1 MIYDKFDEIGKS
13 NIKATKTDFTTTTGV
28 EGMKDIIRKVLVGG
42 NVRDTTEFITQRRL
56 LASYAAIIEL
66 FANSLAEKA
75 QDPHKFA
82 DYVARDMSRATGEQ
96 KILDLWLLGLTK
108 KAWTILFVTRKI

>member
-66 FANSLAEKA
+66 FANSLAEKT
-75 QDPHKFA
+75 QDPHSGSVLC
-82 DYVARDMSRATGEQ
+82 YRIHCSIHLARTVCGQRGYASA
-96 KILDLWLLGLTK
+96 KI
-108 KAWTILFVTRKI
+108 